1 MKKILSTFV
10 VSVFIFGALVVLV
23 KAANP
28 FITSIAI
35 NPELD
40 ISYFG
45 RYEITADINESPNSV
60 TVDVSGVNGEG
71 SAYWD
76 YYVDGT
82 PVPEQRTKTLTYDGA
97 MGKWVSEK
105 INPDDIYPE
114 IYFAPSSVTWN
125 NTSSNIPIRKDSY
138 QIFHIQN
145 SFKMVPNMSFFIEI
159 NAAPSSYQNS
169 QEMNVYL
176 VKNNMPL
183 SFFESNWTNNPEA
196 ELVASIGRNQS
207 YHHTHNENATHFLIP
222 LQANA
227 NGNIGANNLDVSS
240 DFWIVLYSNSP
251 DEEKGWQLRYN
262 PSNICNNNNAWYIGQ
277 RNDWLVTPQEGCP
290 QVHFHIARRET
301 ISDGVRAI
309 INADGITSSR
319 TFYFAPTPNLA
330 PNSTSFLTP
339 TANQVIDAN
348 TENTVQITWDPV
360 QDPNNDSLFYN
371 LYLISGEDS
380 TQIASHLT
388 ETSFNWDITQIAE
401 GSYGLKGS
409 SCDNASPSLCTDFL
423 LENFEIKKNA
433 PVYSLS
439 DIQIV
444 SNNSQTD
451 IAKAGDTITLT
462 FVSAGDISETLNVE
476 FFSGGKAAV
485 NTITKNNEENSWTAS
500 YLVSSSDSNG
510 SVNFVI
516 SADNLDQ
523 EYSETTNNS
532 FVVIESEEGSTGGS
546 GSGNSGGSGSGS
558 GNSGGSGTIN
568 TEETIIENNSS
579 GTDKESPVS
588 VSTEPVKE
596 ESEQVSDEQK
606 PVIEK
611 YLFQK
616 NLRLGMVDKD
626 VLELQKYLNNQGYIL
641 AKDGPGSLGKETEI
655 FGQLTKTAL
664 IKLQENNI
672 EEILKPWGLIK
683 GTGFCGQTTRNFLN
697 K

>member
-1 MKKILSTFV
+1 MKKIISTFI
-10 VSVFIFGALVVLV
+10 VSALIFGALVLIVR
-23 KAANP
+23 AANP

-40 ISYFG
+40 ISYFS
-45 RYEITADINESPNSV
+45 RYEITADISESPNSV

-82 PVPEQRTKTLTYDGA
+82 PVPEQRTKTLTYNGTT
-97 MGKWVSEK
+97 GKWVSEK

-114 IYFAPSSVTWN
+114 IYFAPSSMIWN
-125 NTSSNIPIRKDSY
+125 NVPSNMSVRKDSY

-145 SFKMVPNMSFFIEI
+145 PFKMVPNMSFFIEI

-183 SFFESNWTNNPEA
+183 SFFESNWKDNSEA
-196 ELVASIGRNQS
+196 ELVASIGRDQP
-207 YHHTHNENATHFLIP
+207 YHHTHTENATHFLIP

-227 NGNIGANNLDVSS
+227 NGTIGMNNLDINS

-262 PSNICNNNNAWYIGQ
+262 PSNICNNNNAWYVGQ
-277 RNDWLVTPQEGCP
+277 RNDWLVAPQEGCP
-290 QVHFHIARRET
+290 QVHVHIARRET

-309 INADGITSSR
+309 INADGMVSSR
-319 TFYFAPTPNLA
+319 TFYFTPTPNLA

-339 TANQVIDAN
+339 KENQVIDVN
-348 TENTVQITWDPV
+348 TESTVQITWDPV

-371 LYLISGEDS
+371 LYLINGEES

-401 GSYGLKGS
+401 GSYGLKGT

-423 LENFEIKKNA
+423 LENFEIKKST

-439 DIQIV
+439 DIQII

-462 FVSAGDISETLNVE
+462 FVSTGDISETLNVKL
-476 FFSGGKAAV
+476 FSGGEAAV
-485 NTITKNNEENSWTAS
+485 NAITKNNEENHWTVS
-500 YLVSSSDSNG
+500 YLVSSSDNNG
-510 SVNFVI
+510 SVNFII

-532 FVVIESEEGSTGGS
+532 FVVIKSEESSSGGSS
-546 GSGNSGGSGSGS
+546 GSGGSDV
-558 GNSGGSGTIN
+558 GGSGTIN
-568 TEETIIENNSS
+568 IEENVIVKDSS
-579 GTDKESPVS
+579 EIDKESS
-588 VSTEPVKE
+588 SNTSTESANKE
-596 ESEQVSDEQK
+596 IDQAPDEQK
-606 PVIEK
+606 PLIEK

-616 NLRLGMVDKD
+616 NLRFGMIDRD
-626 VLELQKYLNNQGYIL
+626 VFELQKYLNNQGYIL
-641 AKDGPGSLGKETEI
+641 AKDGPGSPGKETDV

-672 EEILKPWGLIK
+672 EEILKPWGITK
-683 GTGFCGQTTRNFLN
+683 GTGFCGLTTRNFLN